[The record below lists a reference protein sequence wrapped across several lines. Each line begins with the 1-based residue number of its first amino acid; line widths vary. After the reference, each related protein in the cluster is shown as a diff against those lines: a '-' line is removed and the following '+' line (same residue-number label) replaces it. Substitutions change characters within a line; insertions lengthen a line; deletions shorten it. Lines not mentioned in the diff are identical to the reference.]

1 MCTFGPNK
9 KFCLY
14 ITDIGR
20 VIYKSNLILYKRFS
34 NSVIPVRKILID
46 KDDISICNHM
56 YLSKGIFKPSCWAL
70 FNKLYYQ

>member
-9 KFCLY
+9 TFCLY

-20 VIYKSNLILYKRFS
+20 VFYKSNLLIYKIFR
-34 NSVIPVRKILID
+34 NSVNEVRKILID
-46 KDDISICNHM
+46 KDDISICNHL
-56 YLSKGIFKPSCWAL
+56 YLSKCIFKPSCWAM

>member
-20 VIYKSNLILYKRFS
+20 VIYKSNLLIYKRFG
-34 NSVIPVRKILID
+34 NNVKEDRRTKNINR
-46 KDDISICNHM
+46 
-56 YLSKGIFKPSCWAL
+56 
-70 FNKLYYQ
+70 